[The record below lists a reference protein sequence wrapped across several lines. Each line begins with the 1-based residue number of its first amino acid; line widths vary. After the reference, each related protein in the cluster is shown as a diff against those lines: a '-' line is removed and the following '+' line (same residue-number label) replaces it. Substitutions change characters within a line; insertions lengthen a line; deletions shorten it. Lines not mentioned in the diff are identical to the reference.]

1 MKVGYDRGSIRNN
14 FEEMG
19 DDSEDEGE
27 MDRRRARPGPG
38 AYKTMTSD
46 FGSSENLA
54 VRRPETIQ
62 VFGST
67 VSRFREKPLG
77 CDLGPG

>member
-1 MKVGYDRGSIRNN
+1 
-14 FEEMG
+14 MG

-27 MDRRRARPGPG
+27 MDRRKASPGPG

-46 FGSSENLA
+46 FGSSEQL
-54 VRRPETIQ
+54 VVKRPESIQ

-67 VSRFREKPLG
+67 VGRFKDKGLG
-77 CDLGPG
+77 CELGPG